1 MKIHPWLKE
10 FPRFETE
17 RLVLR
22 RITVEDAV
30 DILDHYSQ
38 EAVTHFLDIESIHT
52 RAEAEQIIGFFERG
66 YQEGRWIRWG
76 IEFKQTGHL
85 IGTAGF
91 NNWELHRGF
100 YGEIGFDLSSEYW
113 GQGIMIEALEPLIQ
127 FGFEEIG
134 LNRIEA
140 LVMLHAE
147 QAMNV
152 LEKLGFIPEG
162 IRREYGFWKGRYWDE
177 LCYSLLR
184 REWKARRGG

>member
-1 MKIHPWLKE
+1 MEDQPWLKE

-17 RLVLR
+17 RLILR
-22 RITVEDAV
+22 RVTLADVED
-30 DILDHYSQ
+30 ILHHYSQ

-52 RAEAEQIIGFFERG
+52 LEEAKRIVRFFDRG
-66 YQEGRWIRWG
+66 YQQGRWMRWG
-76 IEFKQTGHL
+76 IVLKQDGRL
-85 IGTAGF
+85 VGTAGF
-91 NNWELHRGF
+91 NNWERHRGF

-113 GQGIMIEALEPLIQ
+113 GQSIMVEALTVLLR
-127 FGFEEIG
+127 FGFEEMG

-152 LEKLGFIPEG
+152 LEKMGFMPEG

-184 REWKARRGG
+184 REWEAPRAG

>member
-1 MKIHPWLKE
+1 MKDQPWLKE
-10 FPRFETE
+10 FPIFETE
-17 RLVLR
+17 RLLLR
-22 RITVEDAV
+22 RVTAADVED
-30 DILDHYSQ
+30 ILHHYSQ
-38 EAVTHFLDIESIHT
+38 EAVTYFLDIESIHT
-52 RAEAEQIIGFFERG
+52 PEEAERIVRFFDRG
-66 YQEGRWIRWG
+66 YQERRWMRWG
-76 IEFKQTGHL
+76 IELKQEKRL

-91 NNWELHRGF
+91 NNWERHRGF

-113 GQGIMIEALEPLIQ
+113 GQGIMIEALAVLLR
-127 FGFEEIG
+127 FGFEEMG

-152 LEKLGFIPEG
+152 LEKIGFIPEG

-184 REWKARRGG
+184 REWEARLAG